1 MVQLEV
7 KNISKR
13 FGGIEAIRDLDF
25 GVKAGEILA
34 LIGPNGAGKSTVFN
48 CINGIYRPDQGSILF
63 LGEDIVGLKPHRIA
77 RQGIART
84 FQNIALFGNM
94 TVLDNLLLGR
104 NPSLRA
110 GILWGGLFYG
120 KALAEELESRR
131 RVEEIID
138 FLEIERYRK
147 TPVGA
152 LPFGVQKRVELGRAL
167 AMKPRVLLLDEPVA
181 GMNEEETEDMARF
194 IIDIKEELGVT
205 ILIVEHDMGVVMD
218 ISDRVVVINFGVK
231 IAEGAPAEIV
241 RNPLV
246 IQAYLGEQG
255 ASLSASAETLFLR
268 GAVS

>member
-1 MVQLEV
+1 
-7 KNISKR
+7 
-13 FGGIEAIRDLDF
+13 
-25 GVKAGEILA
+25 
-34 LIGPNGAGKSTVFN
+34 
-48 CINGIYRPDQGSILF
+48 
-63 LGEDIVGLKPHRIA
+63 
-77 RQGIART
+77 
-84 FQNIALFGNM
+84 
-94 TVLDNLLLGR
+94 
-104 NPSLRA
+104 
-110 GILWGGLFYG
+110 
-120 KALAEELESRR
+120 LAEELESRR